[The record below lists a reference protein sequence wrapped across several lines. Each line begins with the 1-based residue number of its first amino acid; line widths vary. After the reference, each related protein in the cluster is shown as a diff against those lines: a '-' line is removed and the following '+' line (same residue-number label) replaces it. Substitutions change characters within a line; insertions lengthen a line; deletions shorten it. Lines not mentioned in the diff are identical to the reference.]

1 MVAFAA
7 LYCSAALVSMSH
19 GATEAHFHFFVMVSM
34 LAAYEE
40 WVPYLL
46 AIGFVLVH
54 HGLAGVLDPGSV
66 YESRARSRHRGSGRS
81 SMPHSSSA

>member
-7 LYCSAALVSMSH
+7 LYCSAALISISH
-19 GATEAHFHFFVMVSM
+19 GATEAHFSFFLMVSM

-54 HGLAGVLDPGSV
+54 HGVVGVIDPSAV
-66 YESRARSRHRGSGRS
+66 YSNPSAIAARGSGR
-81 SMPHSSSA
+81 